1 MIRQTDVQAV
11 WLSIK
16 SERSLWYKPYPKSIE
31 KSMPKLL
38 HGTVEK
44 NKLKIER
51 AALHLFT
58 RKGFHGTTVRE
69 IAKKAGISM
78 GKLYIYYDCK
88 EDIFI
93 GLVDHLGRK
102 MEVIRQK
109 ELIPLMASLDPDSL
123 RKLAKAIGRVVSENL
138 DYWRLMYIDVVEFRH
153 KHFIHSFREI
163 AGGLRTYANAMIRG
177 SKVAFPVGVDPS
189 LAYTAIYLQFFT
201 YFLAEELFGAKRH
214 LGMSDDEAI
223 DQLVLLYTGGRVV
236 SRRRTSK

>member
-1 MIRQTDVQAV
+1 
-11 WLSIK
+11 
-16 SERSLWYKPYPKSIE
+16 
-31 KSMPKLL
+31 MPKLL

-44 NKLKIER
+44 NKLKIEQ
-51 AALHLFT
+51 AALQLFT

-78 GKLYIYYDCK
+78 GKLYIYYDTK

-93 GLVDHLGRK
+93 ALANHLGRK
-102 MEVIRQK
+102 MEVIRQRD
-109 ELIPLMASLDPDSL
+109 LIPLMASLDPDSL
-123 RKLAKAIGRVVSENL
+123 RSLAKAIGRVVSENL

-163 AGGLRTYANAMIRG
+163 AGGLRTYATAVIRG
-177 SKVAFPVGVDPS
+177 SKVAFPEGVDPS

-223 DQLVLLYTGGRVV
+223 DQLVLLYTGGRVI
-236 SRRRTSK
+236 SGRRK

>member
-1 MIRQTDVQAV
+1 
-11 WLSIK
+11 
-16 SERSLWYKPYPKSIE
+16 
-31 KSMPKLL
+31 MPRLL

-58 RKGFHGTTVRE
+58 RKGFHGTTVRD
-69 IAKKAGISM
+69 IAKKAGVSM
-78 GKLYIYYDCK
+78 GKLYIYYETK

-93 GLVDHLGRK
+93 DLVNHLGRK
-102 MEVIRQK
+102 MEAIRQK
-109 ELIPLMASLDPDSL
+109 ELIPLMQSMDPDSL
-123 RKLAKAIGRVVSENL
+123 RKLAKAIGKVVSENL

-163 AGGLRTYANAMIRG
+163 AGGLRMYANAVIHT
-177 SKVAFPVGVDPS
+177 SKIAFPPGVDPS
-189 LAYTAIYLQFFT
+189 LAFTAIYLQFFT

-223 DQLVLLYTGGRVV
+223 EQLVLLYTGGRRI
-236 SRRRTSK
+236 SGR

>member
-1 MIRQTDVQAV
+1 MVCK
-11 WLSIK
+11 K
-16 SERSLWYKPYPKSIE
+16 SERSLCYDARLFPKH
-31 KSMPKLL
+31 MPKLL
-38 HGTVEK
+38 HGTIEK

-51 AALHLFT
+51 AALQLFT

-78 GKLYIYYDCK
+78 GKLYIYYDTK

-93 GLVDHLGRK
+93 DLVHHLGRK
-102 MEVIRQK
+102 MDAIRQR

-123 RKLAKAIGRVVSENL
+123 RKLAAAIGRVVSENL

-163 AGGLRTYANAMIRG
+163 AGGLRTYANAMIRT
-177 SKVAFPVGVDPS
+177 SKVSFPPGVDPS

-214 LGMSDDEAI
+214 LGMSDEEAI
-223 DQLVLLYTGGRVV
+223 DQLVLLYTGGRVR
-236 SRRRTSK
+236 SGK

>member
-1 MIRQTDVQAV
+1 
-11 WLSIK
+11 
-16 SERSLWYKPYPKSIE
+16 
-31 KSMPKLL
+31 MPKLL

-78 GKLYIYYDCK
+78 GKLYIYYDTK
-88 EDIFI
+88 EDIF
-93 GLVDHLGRK
+93 VDLADDLGRK
-102 MEVIRQK
+102 IEAVRQK

-123 RKLAKAIGRVVSENL
+123 RKLAKAIGQVVSENL

-163 AGGLRTYANAMIRG
+163 AGGLRTYANAVIRG
-177 SKVAFPVGVDPS
+177 SKVAFPAGVDPS
-189 LAYTAIYLQFFT
+189 LAYTTIYLHFFT
-201 YFLAEELFGAKRH
+201 YFLTEELFGAKRH
-214 LGMSDDEAI
+214 LGMSDEEAI

-236 SRRRTSK
+236 SGRRK

>member
-1 MIRQTDVQAV
+1 
-11 WLSIK
+11 
-16 SERSLWYKPYPKSIE
+16 
-31 KSMPKLL
+31 MPKLL
-38 HGTVEK
+38 HGTIEK
-44 NKLKIER
+44 NKRRIER
-51 AALHLFT
+51 AALQLFT

-69 IAKKAGISM
+69 IAKKAGVSM
-78 GKLYIYYDCK
+78 GKLYIYYDTK

-93 GLVDHLGRK
+93 DLVHHLGRK

-123 RKLAKAIGRVVSENL
+123 RNLARAIGRVVSENL

-163 AGGLRTYANAMIRG
+163 AGGLRMYANAMIQK
-177 SKVAFPVGVDPS
+177 SKIAFPPGVDAS

-214 LGMSDDEAI
+214 LGMSDEEAI
-223 DQLVLLYTGGRVV
+223 DQLVLLYTGGRVR
-236 SRRRTSK
+236 SGK

>member
-1 MIRQTDVQAV
+1 
-11 WLSIK
+11 
-16 SERSLWYKPYPKSIE
+16 
-31 KSMPKLL
+31 MPRLL

-58 RKGFHGTTVRE
+58 RKGFHGTTVRD
-69 IAKKAGISM
+69 IAKKAGVSM
-78 GKLYIYYDCK
+78 GKLYIYYDTK

-93 GLVDHLGRK
+93 DLVNHLGRK
-102 MEVIRQK
+102 MEAIRQK
-109 ELIPLMASLDPDSL
+109 ELIPLMQSMDPDSL
-123 RKLAKAIGRVVSENL
+123 RKLAKAIGKVVSENL

-163 AGGLRTYANAMIRG
+163 AGGLRMYANAVIHT
-177 SKVAFPVGVDPS
+177 SKIAFPPGVDPS
-189 LAYTAIYLQFFT
+189 LAFTAIYLQFFT

-223 DQLVLLYTGGRVV
+223 EQLVLLYTGGRRI
-236 SRRRTSK
+236 SGR

>member
-1 MIRQTDVQAV
+1 
-11 WLSIK
+11 
-16 SERSLWYKPYPKSIE
+16 
-31 KSMPKLL
+31 MPKLL
-38 HGTVEK
+38 HRTVEK

-51 AALHLFT
+51 AALQLFT

-78 GKLYIYYDCK
+78 GKLYIYYDTK

-93 GLVDHLGRK
+93 DLVHHLGRK
-102 MEVIRQK
+102 MEAIRQK

-123 RKLAKAIGRVVSENL
+123 RNLARAIGRIVSENL

-163 AGGLRTYANAMIRG
+163 AGGLRMYANAMIQK
-177 SKVAFPVGVDPS
+177 SKVTFPPGVDAS

-214 LGMSDDEAI
+214 LGMSDEEAI
-223 DQLVLLYTGGRVV
+223 DQLVLLYTGGRVR
-236 SRRRTSK
+236 SGK

>member
-1 MIRQTDVQAV
+1 
-11 WLSIK
+11 
-16 SERSLWYKPYPKSIE
+16 
-31 KSMPKLL
+31 MPKLL
-38 HGTVEK
+38 SSTVEK

-51 AALHLFT
+51 AALYLFT

-69 IAKKAGISM
+69 IAKKAGVSM
-78 GKLYIYYDCK
+78 GKLYIYYDTK

-93 GLVDHLGRK
+93 DLVHHLGRK

-123 RKLAKAIGRVVSENL
+123 RTLARAIGRVVSENL

-163 AGGLRTYANAMIRG
+163 AGGLRMYANAMIQK
-177 SKVAFPVGVDPS
+177 SKIAFPPGVDAS

-214 LGMSDDEAI
+214 LGMSDEEAI
-223 DQLVLLYTGGRVV
+223 EQLVLLYTGGRV
-236 SRRRTSK
+236 TSGR

>member
-1 MIRQTDVQAV
+1 MPNL
-11 WLSIK
+11 LS
-16 SERSLWYKPYPKSIE
+16 S
-31 KSMPKLL
+31 
-38 HGTVEK
+38 TVEK

-51 AALHLFT
+51 AALCLFT

-69 IAKKAGISM
+69 IAKKAGVSM
-78 GKLYIYYDCK
+78 GKLYIYYDTK

-93 GLVDHLGRK
+93 DLVHHLGRK

-123 RKLAKAIGRVVSENL
+123 RTLARAIGRVVSENL

-163 AGGLRTYANAMIRG
+163 AGGLRMYANAMIQK
-177 SKVAFPVGVDPS
+177 SKIAFPPGVDAS

-214 LGMSDDEAI
+214 LGMSDEEAI
-223 DQLVLLYTGGRVV
+223 DQLVLLYTGGRV
-236 SRRRTSK
+236 TSGR

>member
-1 MIRQTDVQAV
+1 
-11 WLSIK
+11 
-16 SERSLWYKPYPKSIE
+16 
-31 KSMPKLL
+31 MPRLL
-38 HGTVEK
+38 HGTIEK

-51 AALHLFT
+51 AALYLFT

-69 IAKKAGISM
+69 IAKKAGVSM
-78 GKLYIYYDCK
+78 GKLYIYYDTK

-93 GLVDHLGRK
+93 DLVNHQGRK
-102 MEVIRQK
+102 MEAIRQK

-163 AGGLRTYANAMIRG
+163 AGGLRTYANAVIRG
-177 SKVAFPVGVDPS
+177 SKVAFPPGLDPA
-189 LAYTAIYLQFFT
+189 LAYTTIYLHFFT

-214 LGMSDDEAI
+214 LGMNDDEAI
-223 DQLVLLYTGGRVV
+223 DQLILLYTGGRVV
-236 SRRRTSK
+236 SRRRN

>member
-1 MIRQTDVQAV
+1 
-11 WLSIK
+11 
-16 SERSLWYKPYPKSIE
+16 
-31 KSMPKLL
+31 MPKLL
-38 HGTVEK
+38 SSTVEK

-51 AALHLFT
+51 AALYLFT

-69 IAKKAGISM
+69 IAKKAGVSM
-78 GKLYIYYDCK
+78 GKLYIYYDTK

-93 GLVDHLGRK
+93 DLVHHLGRK

-123 RKLAKAIGRVVSENL
+123 RTLARAIGRVVSENL

-163 AGGLRTYANAMIRG
+163 AGGLRMYANAMIQK
-177 SKVAFPVGVDPS
+177 SKIAFPPGVDAS

-214 LGMSDDEAI
+214 LGMSDEEAI
-223 DQLVLLYTGGRVV
+223 DQLVLLYTGGRV
-236 SRRRTSK
+236 TSGR

>member
-1 MIRQTDVQAV
+1 
-11 WLSIK
+11 
-16 SERSLWYKPYPKSIE
+16 
-31 KSMPKLL
+31 MPKLL
-38 HGTVEK
+38 HRTVEK

-51 AALHLFT
+51 AALQLFT

-69 IAKKAGISM
+69 IAKKAGVSM
-78 GKLYIYYDCK
+78 GKLYIYYDTK

-93 GLVDHLGRK
+93 DLVHHLGRK
-102 MEVIRQK
+102 MEAIRQK

-123 RKLAKAIGRVVSENL
+123 RNLARAIGRIVSENL

-163 AGGLRTYANAMIRG
+163 AGGLRMYANAMIQK
-177 SKVAFPVGVDPS
+177 SKVTFPPGVDAS

-214 LGMSDDEAI
+214 LGMSDEEAI
-223 DQLVLLYTGGRVV
+223 DQLVLLYTGGRVR
-236 SRRRTSK
+236 SGK